1 MLKEERHMEKY
12 KVILVDD
19 EIEAIQAMEHKM
31 DWDGLGFEVSG
42 SATNGVKALELVE
55 NIQPDVVITDIK
67 MPYMNGLELAQ
78 KLNNDIQIYILLF
91 LQDLMNLNMPKR
103 QYIWKLKNIC

>member
-31 DWDGLGFEVSG
+31 EW
-42 SATNGVKALELVE
+42 ALRCHAL
-55 NIQPDVVITDIK
+55 QP
-67 MPYMNGLELAQ
+67 ME
-78 KLNNDIQIYILLF
+78 
-91 LQDLMNLNMPKR
+91 
-103 QYIWKLKNIC
+103 

>member
-1 MLKEERHMEKY
+1 MEKY

-42 SATNGVKALELVE
+42 SDSPRVTSVRDG
-55 NIQPDVVITDIK
+55 
-67 MPYMNGLELAQ
+67 
-78 KLNNDIQIYILLF
+78 
-91 LQDLMNLNMPKR
+91 
-103 QYIWKLKNIC
+103 

>member
-42 SATNGVKALELVE
+42 SATNGVKALEL
-55 NIQPDVVITDIK
+55 
-67 MPYMNGLELAQ
+67 
-78 KLNNDIQIYILLF
+78 
-91 LQDLMNLNMPKR
+91 
-103 QYIWKLKNIC
+103 